1 MSANLKVYVPTGIPD
16 APTGK
21 LAERPESLT
30 GLRAGLLDN
39 GKEFS
44 DLILDAIAGMLQRD
58 FGVLETRFW
67 RKGYPAKAAPFIT
80 DMAAASDIAISGVG
94 H

>member
-1 MSANLKVYVPTGIPD
+1 MSANLKLHIPTSVPD
-16 APTGK
+16 APAGM
-21 LAERPESLT
+21 LAKRPESLT

-44 DLILDAIAGMLQRD
+44 HLVLGAVAEMLKRD

-67 RKGYPAKAAPFIT
+67 RKGYPAKAAPFIA
-80 DMAAASDIAISGVG
+80 DMAKASDVAISGVG